1 MTRMPFLTSPVMI
14 IITQYGYKR
23 KGGRIKILSYEDS
36 CCPIC
41 GGRLKVHGTCNRKA
55 WTPADNSDNSDIV
68 QVEYSLRILEC
79 TQCGKTHREL
89 PNELVPYK
97 RYSLSL
103 ICEEV
108 EEQNYTCDTSTMLR
122 LKLWLNWFICYA

>member
-1 MTRMPFLTSPVMI
+1 ML
-14 IITQYGYKR
+14 
-23 KGGRIKILSYEDS
+23 
-36 CCPIC
+36 
-41 GGRLKVHGTCNRKA
+41 
-55 WTPADNSDNSDIV
+55 ADDHSDVI

-79 TQCGKTHREL
+79 THCGKTHREL

-108 EEQNYTCDTSTMLR
+108 EDQNYTCDTSTMLR
-122 LKLWLNWFICYA
+122 LKLWLNWFICYAQAILNKLALESVYLRTDLTGKSLANKLAYFVRVVVNSGFWITASFGHD